1 MTTFHSNTSTQSA
14 KFPDPE
20 RAEVLL
26 RLGDEITEMS
36 AHLDAGTYQLL
47 QLIGRFDQQGG
58 WHGTGIL
65 SCAHW
70 LNWRCGLNIGAA
82 REQVRVARAL
92 PGLPKISAAFRQG
105 RVSYSKVRAM
115 TRVATAANEDVLL
128 HVALGGTASHVER
141 QVSVYRNIKRSDAL
155 KLENLRHTQRELS
168 WFEDDDG
175 SWVFKGRFTP
185 EQGAVI
191 AKALEAAM
199 DHLFIEQ
206 KKVPEEV
213 SAETSHSQPLDQAV
227 PQPVSSRRADA
238 LQRMAEAF
246 LSGDAS
252 HASSGDRYLVNI
264 HTAMETLKAD
274 NDDAGTGAES
284 ELEDGG
290 RVSAETSRRLSC
302 DCSVVHWHEH
312 PNGEPLNIGRKSRIV
327 PPAIRR
333 ALQRRDVGCRFPGC
347 TCTRFVDAH
356 HIRHWADGGETA
368 MENLVLL
375 CRRHHRLVHEEG
387 FGVQAG
393 QLGPINFTFDFTLP
407 NGKIIPPCPESRFRG
422 NFSELATRNRRL
434 GLNITPKTPVPSWL
448 GERMDYSIAVEGLLR
463 RE

>member
-1 MTTFHSNTSTQSA
+1 MTHH
-14 KFPDPE
+14 PDPE

-47 QLIGRFDQQGG
+47 QLIGRFDQQSG

-92 PGLPKISAAFRQG
+92 PGLPKISAAFRAG
-105 RVSYSKVRAM
+105 RVSFSKVRAM

-128 HVALGGTASHVER
+128 AVALGGTASHVER
-141 QVSVYRNIKRSDAL
+141 QVSVYRHIKRADAL

-175 SWVFKGRFTP
+175 SWVLKGRFTA

-191 AKALEAAM
+191 GKALEAAM
-199 DHLFIEQ
+199 DQLFIEQ
-206 KKVPEEV
+206 KNVPDDV
-213 SAETSHSQPLDQAV
+213 SAETSRSQPLDQAV
-227 PQPVSSRRADA
+227 PHPIASRRADA
-238 LQRMAEAF
+238 LQRVAEAF
-246 LSGDAS
+246 LSATENQG
-252 HASSGDRYLVNI
+252 SGSDRYLVNI
-264 HTAMETLKAD
+264 HTAMETLKTDGA
-274 NDDAGTGAES
+274 AAES
-284 ELEDGG
+284 ELEDSGH
-290 RVSAETSRRLSC
+290 VSAETSRRLSC
-302 DCSVVHWHEH
+302 DCSVVHWRDA
-312 PNGEPLNIGRKSRIV
+312 PSGEPLNIGRKTRIV

-333 ALQRRDVGCRFPGC
+333 ALQRRDGGCRFPGC

-356 HIRHWADGGETA
+356 HIVHWADGGETS

-375 CRRHHRLVHEEG
+375 CRRHHRLMHEEG
-387 FGVQAG
+387 FAVQAG
-393 QLGPINFTFDFTLP
+393 SFGKINFHLP
-407 NGKIIPPCPESRFRG
+407 SGKIIPPCPAPRFCG
-422 NFSELATRNRRL
+422 NVFEVKSRNRQL
-434 GLNITPKTPVPSWL
+434 GLNITAKTPVPSWL
-448 GERMDYSIAVEGLLR
+448 GERMDYSIAVEGLLQ